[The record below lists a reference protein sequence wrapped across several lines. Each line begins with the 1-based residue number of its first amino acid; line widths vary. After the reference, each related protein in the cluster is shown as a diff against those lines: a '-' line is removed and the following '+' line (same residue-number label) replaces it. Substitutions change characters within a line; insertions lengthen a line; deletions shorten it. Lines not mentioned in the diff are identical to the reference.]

1 LVPVKAGKEEEGTLP
16 MLVAVMTH
24 GASAASEA
32 RAMVIADDSELLLL
46 EDSPYPVDAL
56 LTVTGPLALVSS
68 TNLELPVGLDAG
80 EEEGVTRE
88 EGREAQPLD
97 LAGGG
102 ANEES
107 ETGEG
112 GFITRASG

>member
-1 LVPVKAGKEEEGTLP
+1 LVLVKAGKKEEGTLP

-46 EDSPYPVDAL
+46 EDSPYPVAAL
-56 LTVTGPLALVSS
+56 LTGPLALVSS
-68 TNLELPVGLDAG
+68 TNLELLVRLGAG

-88 EGREAQPLD
+88 EGRDRGRSQD
-97 LAGGG
+97 K
-102 ANEES
+102 
-107 ETGEG
+107 
-112 GFITRASG
+112 